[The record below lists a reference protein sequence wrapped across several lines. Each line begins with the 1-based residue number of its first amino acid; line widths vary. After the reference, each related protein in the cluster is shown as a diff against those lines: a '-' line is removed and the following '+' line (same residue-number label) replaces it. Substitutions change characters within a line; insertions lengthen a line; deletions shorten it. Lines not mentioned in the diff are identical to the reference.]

1 MVHLLF
7 YKILNDNDVNYINN
21 LNNIKDDISRKKS
34 LYIIIYIKIYYILK
48 LKQMTNIK
56 LTQINNNK
64 ILVCIIEY
72 GTTKKIEK
80 ILNELNIE
88 YFTINPYDNPKI
100 KPTHIILS
108 GGPDHVYEINH
119 RPLPKWVI
127 DIDSKVLGIC
137 YGMQLIAHTFGGIVS
152 RMKEKEEGLYNV
164 YEYIPKLDNDNTKI
178 IKRWFNRFD
187 NVYKVPD
194 NFTIL
199 GYSEKNFIISITDNI
214 KYWGVQYHPEIN
226 KAKDITLFTHF
237 LSIF

>member
-1 MVHLLF
+1 
-7 YKILNDNDVNYINN
+7 
-21 LNNIKDDISRKKS
+21 
-34 LYIIIYIKIYYILK
+34 
-48 LKQMTNIK
+48 MTNIK

-72 GTTKKIEK
+72 GTINKIED
-80 ILNELNIE
+80 ILKELNIE

-127 DIDSKVLGIC
+127 DTDSKVLGIC
-137 YGMQLIAHTFGGIVS
+137 YGMQLIAHTFGKMEGVSLPSTGCVASGAIVS
-152 RMKEKEEGLYNV
+152 RMEEKEEGLFYV
-164 YEYIPKLDNDNTKI
+164 CEYIPKSDNNDTKI

-199 GYSEKNFIISITDNI
+199 GYSEKNLIISITDNI
-214 KYWGVQYHPEIN
+214 KYWGVQYHPEVN
-226 KAKDITLFTHF
+226 KAKDITIFTHF
-237 LSIF
+237 LYIF

>member
-1 MVHLLF
+1 MYKRHFLLHS
-7 YKILNDNDVNYINN
+7 KIFTFKNTVFDTE
-21 LNNIKDDISRKKS
+21 
-34 LYIIIYIKIYYILK
+34 YYIESISGTFSSYYGICNTSSLNGIVVTENTAVNVVFAGEIK
-48 LKQMTNIK
+48 SICNPPGTIGFVSYTNIK

-80 ILNELNIE
+80 ILKELNIE

-137 YGMQLIAHTFGGIVS
+137 YGM
-152 RMKEKEEGLYNV
+152 
-164 YEYIPKLDNDNTKI
+164 
-178 IKRWFNRFD
+178 
-187 NVYKVPD
+187 
-194 NFTIL
+194 
-199 GYSEKNFIISITDNI
+199 
-214 KYWGVQYHPEIN
+214 
-226 KAKDITLFTHF
+226 
-237 LSIF
+237 